1 MKSNQ
6 ERVLHIDMKEFLL
19 DLYEI
24 ELYKKSLYEN
34 RIGTNIPK
42 SQREKEF
49 AIAIKNA
56 KAIEELL
63 DMLDK

>member
-1 MKSNQ
+1 MHK
-6 ERVLHIDMKEFLL
+6 KEYLL

-34 RIGTNIPK
+34 GIGTNIPK
-42 SQREKEF
+42 PNREKEF
-49 AIAIKNA
+49 EIAVKHITLLN
-56 KAIEELL
+56 ELL